1 MLNGDGNENGF
12 KINRSYQQKHKFA
25 RAALFLSFF
34 AVVLQD
40 YNDVLC
46 DQIVTFG
53 SFTLFLWRN
62 CRTCLPKIFFPVFM
76 FAFIF
81 FTAAYFHLAGRQH
94 FSFSHGT
101 AAMKFSCFSSK
112 EIRLLC
118 FESPTLALSLLS
130 NPRECI
136 SKITSKKIR
145 LCCCFFLPKSPGGH
159 TISRKKHV
167 DLPVVSYL
175 STELFYIG
183 MPVVRT
189 DGRAYGHVIANISR
203 MGRLLNFL
211 TQGASTTSNYL
222 SSNYQ

>member
-1 MLNGDGNENGF
+1 
-12 KINRSYQQKHKFA
+12 
-25 RAALFLSFF
+25 
-34 AVVLQD
+34 
-40 YNDVLC
+40 
-46 DQIVTFG
+46 
-53 SFTLFLWRN
+53 
-62 CRTCLPKIFFPVFM
+62 M

-81 FTAAYFHLAGRQH
+81 FTVAYFHLAGRQH

-130 NPRECI
+130 NPREC
-136 SKITSKKIR
+136 KHKKKASKKIR
-145 LCCCFFLPKSPGGH
+145 LCCCFFLAKSPGGH
-159 TISRKKHV
+159 TISRKRHV

-189 DGRAYGHVIANISR
+189 DGRGYSHVITKISR

-211 TQGASTTSNYL
+211 TQGASTTSNY
-222 SSNYQ
+222 Q

>member
-1 MLNGDGNENGF
+1 MLAKD
-12 KINRSYQQKHKFA
+12 
-25 RAALFLSFF
+25 
-34 AVVLQD
+34 
-40 YNDVLC
+40 
-46 DQIVTFG
+46 
-53 SFTLFLWRN
+53 
-62 CRTCLPKIFFPVFM
+62 FFPVFM

-118 FESPTLALSLLS
+118 FESPTLALSLLA
-130 NPRECI
+130 NPREC
-136 SKITSKKIR
+136 KHQKKR
-145 LCCCFFLPKSPGGH
+145 RKRYDFVVVFFSLKVRAAILFPA
-159 TISRKKHV
+159 KKHV

-189 DGRAYGHVIANISR
+189 DGRGYGHVITKISR

-211 TQGASTTSNYL
+211 TQSAATTSNY
-222 SSNYQ
+222 Q